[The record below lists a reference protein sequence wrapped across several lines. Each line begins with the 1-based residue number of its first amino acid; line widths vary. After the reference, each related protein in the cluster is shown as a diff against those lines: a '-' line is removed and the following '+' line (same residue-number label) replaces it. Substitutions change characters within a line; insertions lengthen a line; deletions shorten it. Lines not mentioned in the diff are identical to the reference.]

1 MYDHTP
7 YSEYVKTSI
16 FICQLFSYC
25 LGAESAIGLH
35 PVMGGLGMTR
45 LNGDAWEGT
54 SRPNDEGWVS
64 AAQDGGSTAAGYDIA
79 A

>member
-1 MYDHTP
+1 
-7 YSEYVKTSI
+7 
-16 FICQLFSYC
+16 
-25 LGAESAIGLH
+25 
-35 PVMGGLGMTR
+35 MTR

-79 A
+79 ALGDEPGRGDVDRSFRLSLTMFSSACL